1 MDKEHFSLKLA
12 VTDSLPIL
20 FFAIA
25 ALTLGMKLHSPAF
38 FAGAVICIAAGT
50 GKVLWK
56 LILALKGKDVSLL
69 GAQLRFLM
77 PAGFILI
84 ITGAVTSDQNVARRL
99 LRSALHM
106 PSIIFFII
114 ALIGL
119 IGMILCA
126 AKYDRHDVRGNWI
139 EQIINSLAQCCVMI
153 GVLLL

>member
-12 VTDSLPIL
+12 VTDSLPVL

-38 FAGAVICIAAGT
+38 FA
-50 GKVLWK
+50 
-56 LILALKGKDVSLL
+56 
-69 GAQLRFLM
+69 
-77 PAGFILI
+77 
-84 ITGAVTSDQNVARRL
+84 GAVTSDQNVARRL